1 MASNEWLV
9 RKLHEQD
16 KKIEALSRGGTGV
29 GHTSIAPGENLT
41 VISDNGEVVLGA
53 GGVEHVDGPTPATP
67 SAPTLKLGFGTI
79 ETTWDGTFAE
89 GEDEDG
95 VPLTAPVDFDVVE
108 VHCSTDPE
116 EEEWGEDTMRGQI
129 KTREGGTIT
138 VGGFDVDDEVF
149 VCLIALAK
157 TGKRSAPSATASLVI
172 EGLDFAQLT
181 NELDAA
187 TVTIDNAR
195 EVLLDGQNT
204 LGEKLDAADT
214 ALSGLETSLG
224 ELDSTT
230 LPALRNDLDAAEG
243 RLSTA
248 EGQITDA
255 FGQLDAVPGQISDA
269 RQEAI
274 DAALAEIDSV
284 EGDLVSSIDKKVNW
298 SLDDPPAVFDG
309 PADATWF
316 KLSSFGSGGQ
326 VKSQWRWNGT
336 VWVSTILSEAVL
348 AKIDIGTGTFGEMD
362 GIRLKAG
369 SVYADRIV
377 SGLSQNMVPDP
388 GFSNSEIN
396 TSRLQRANTYGSTMS
411 LTNGMLVVSAPDGV
425 TRGPDFSLSANSDLY
440 AWAAYPS
447 MPVVAKAQARIVGA
461 GSVCEFRY
469 SIRFQLRDGTRKFV
483 AMNPASYTSLTD
495 EWVEV
500 VGKYD
505 LPQDAVGFSIVL
517 QCRDNTVGTVE
528 IRSPFVASSIGTTII
543 EPGAVTTDKLA
554 ANVLEVGNLKAGTA
568 AIAEAVVAKIAAQT
582 ASIQQADIRNLFVT
596 GTSKLNDVVAEQIA
610 ADTAEFIELEVGN
623 LVAGE
628 GTMDTATINK
638 LFADVVV
645 ASMAQAQ
652 EFIGENAILT
662 GAVTAPKI
670 TASEELWAKIA
681 QFVKIRA
688 EHIEADAIDGMVIT
702 GATIRSAATGARTLM
717 SASGFEAYDNTGKR
731 TFFASASTGNV
742 SMTGELY
749 TGEPGSERVVLDNSL
764 WNSVEVTDPDTG
776 TQKNV
781 PGAGVRIGVSSSSG
795 ADIYHAAATATDGR
809 YVDQAVVRGPLGRS
823 KTVYGAV
830 SSANGLPASNYVTS
844 TAIDNSGKVAATM
857 NATVGGGGSATRKVE
872 LVGYDANGNSRA
884 AIRASGGNGRS
895 NMWARDGNGV
905 ETSEI
910 SVDGPNRSAWIGGR
924 DPSGALTAHVTTF
937 GDTGRIGISG
947 ASANPLIVNYA
958 GVSDWWL
965 IPFRK
970 DNIDW
975 GYVGSTGAM
984 GVNDFGLQAAASK
997 NLVLT
1002 TTTGSAGIIAKTN
1015 GDVTFSDSKGVNFS
1029 NIPVSSG
1036 TGVNVT
1042 AGGWFQKNT
1051 SSLRY
1056 KTDVEPVDMSG
1067 FDVLSLEPKSFV
1079 YKDQKAR
1086 FEKPRDEWGEYE
1098 EEIFANGLPA
1108 SYGLIAEEVEAA
1120 GGEFVVNYDQEGL
1133 PDSLNYGLIG
1143 VALIPTVRDLR
1154 DRITELERQLNE

>member
-16 KKIEALSRGGTGV
+16 KKLEALSRGGTGV

-172 EGLDFAQLT
+172 EGLDFSQLF

-187 TVTIDNAR
+187 NATIKNAGEILVTEQGTLDEKLTEVDGTLNDLGQDLQAVEDAQAQLNTDLEDVMTSVDGKNTITWGPSAPSKVSNPGKAVGDTWYRTSGNNIIGFWKWDGSDWVTQLLDKTTIPLIDIGAGTFGSLSGGRLSAHSITSDRVIIGSGGNVVPWGQITAGSTYSPHEPYGPTGSTASLTPADSSKGLPAHLTVTRTSSGSWASIMSFWAAPGQKLPVDEGTEYVFTVRVYSANVSQAR
-195 EVLLDGQNT
+195 LSLFAYSHGGSSTANNSGVFAYSSG
-204 LGEKLDAADT
+204 T
-214 ALSGLETSLG
+214 ALSENVSEITVRGRVPAGVGYCLPYLQSSAAGAVGVVSVDLRKAVGTTLIEDGAVSTQKLTADVLEVKNLKATTG
-224 ELDSTT
+224 ELD
-230 LPALRNDLDAAEG
+230 
-243 RLSTA
+243 
-248 EGQITDA
+248 
-255 FGQLDAVPGQISDA
+255 
-269 RQEAI
+269 
-274 DAALAEIDSV
+274 
-284 EGDLVSSIDKKVNW
+284 
-298 SLDDPPAVFDG
+298 
-309 PADATWF
+309 
-316 KLSSFGSGGQ
+316 
-326 VKSQWRWNGT
+326 
-336 VWVSTILSEAVL
+336 EAV
-348 AKIDIGTGTFGEMD
+348 
-362 GIRLKAG
+362 
-369 SVYADRIV
+369 
-377 SGLSQNMVPDP
+377 
-388 GFSNSEIN
+388 
-396 TSRLQRANTYGSTMS
+396 
-411 LTNGMLVVSAPDGV
+411 
-425 TRGPDFSLSANSDLY
+425 
-440 AWAAYPS
+440 
-447 MPVVAKAQARIVGA
+447 
-461 GSVCEFRY
+461 
-469 SIRFQLRDGTRKFV
+469 
-483 AMNPASYTSLTD
+483 
-495 EWVEV
+495 
-500 VGKYD
+500 
-505 LPQDAVGFSIVL
+505 
-517 QCRDNTVGTVE
+517 
-528 IRSPFVASSIGTTII
+528 
-543 EPGAVTTDKLA
+543 
-554 ANVLEVGNLKAGTA
+554 
-568 AIAEAVVAKIAAQT
+568 
-582 ASIQQADIRNLFVT
+582 
-596 GTSKLNDVVAEQIA
+596 
-610 ADTAEFIELEVGN
+610 
-623 LVAGE
+623 
-628 GTMDTATINK
+628 INK

-645 ASMAQAQ
+645 QRMSVAD

-717 SASGFEAYDNTGKR
+717 SASGFEAYNTANER
-731 TFFASASTGNV
+731 TFFADASTGEV
-742 SMTGELY
+742 SITGKLF
-749 TGEPGSERVVLDNSL
+749 TGKSGFSRVALDPTLWSSL
-764 WNSVEVTDPDTG
+764 PVYDEDG
-776 TQKNV
+776 TVAGYAN
-781 PGAGVRIGVSSSSG
+781 GAGVRVGMGASDCLDMYHAGLSGSVRSGVIRGPGGTSKVMLSDRTVQFYGEDSSS
-795 ADIYHAAATATDGR
+795 
-809 YVDQAVVRGPLGRS
+809 
-823 KTVYGAV
+823 
-830 SSANGLPASNYVTS
+830 
-844 TAIDNSGKVAATM
+844 TM
-857 NATVGGGGSATRKVE
+857 NAGFGGRFWTRSKNKTDSTRYSTIDQNDLSVRIDTYRTTGNSSMSTDAGSARITSTYYGKYSSVRAGGGDVE
-872 LVGYDANGNSRA
+872 LKTYY
-884 AIRASGGNGRS
+884 GGF
-895 NMWARDGNGV
+895 D
-905 ETSEI
+905 TSWVRLTG
-910 SVDGPNRSAWIGGR
+910 SDTFGSTYVDVSAEHINPLRINYEGTGDSWLV
-924 DPSGALTAHVTTF
+924 PFSKSGAT
-937 GDTGRIGISG
+937 
-947 ASANPLIVNYA
+947 
-958 GVSDWWL
+958 
-965 IPFRK
+965 
-970 DNIDW
+970 W
-975 GYVGSTGAM
+975 GYIGSSAAM
-984 GVNDFGLQAAASK
+984 GVNDFGVQSAAGK
-997 NLVLT
+997 NLSLT
-1002 TTTGSAGIIAKTN
+1002 TTTGSAGIVAKTN

-1029 NIPVSSG
+1029 NIPVNNG

-1056 KTDVEPVDMSG
+1056 KTDINTVDVSG

-1098 EEIFANGLPA
+1098 EEIFANGLPT

-1143 VALIPTVRDLR
+1143 VALIPIVRDLR

>member
-172 EGLDFAQLT
+172 EGLDFSQLFT
-181 NELDAA
+181 E
-187 TVTIDNAR
+187 
-195 EVLLDGQNT
+195 
-204 LGEKLDAADT
+204 
-214 ALSGLETSLG
+214 
-224 ELDSTT
+224 
-230 LPALRNDLDAAEG
+230 
-243 RLSTA
+243 
-248 EGQITDA
+248 
-255 FGQLDAVPGQISDA
+255 
-269 RQEAI
+269 I
-274 DAALAEIDSV
+274 DAANATIKNAGEVLVTEQGTLDEKLTSVDGTLNDLGQDLAAVEDAQAQLNTDLSDVMTSVDGKNTITWNPSAPSKVSNPGKAVGDLWYRTSGNNIIGFWKWDGTDWVTQLLDVTTIPLIDIGAGTFGSLSGSRLEVGSV
-284 EGDLVSSIDKKVNW
+284 TADRVLVGVAGNIIPWSPVVSTEPHESRYGTVLEGFLHPSAGSAMRVRGGTRTDGELLQCLLLQPGNVIPGISSTNQGLPVESGRSYLVTAGMFIMGTPSVSNASVRYRANWRDGNGSYLSASTSSPVSLGGASSPVVWDVVPPAGAAFMQLHVDKNFWSSGDLVIVSP
-298 SLDDPPAVFDG
+298 SL
-309 PADATWF
+309 
-316 KLSSFGSGGQ
+316 
-326 VKSQWRWNGT
+326 
-336 VWVSTILSEAVL
+336 
-348 AKIDIGTGTFGEMD
+348 
-362 GIRLKAG
+362 RLKTGATL
-369 SVYADRIV
+369 I
-377 SGLSQNMVPDP
+377 
-388 GFSNSEIN
+388 E
-396 TSRLQRANTYGSTMS
+396 
-411 LTNGMLVVSAPDGV
+411 NGA
-425 TRGPDFSLSANSDLY
+425 
-440 AWAAYPS
+440 
-447 MPVVAKAQARIVGA
+447 I
-461 GSVCEFRY
+461 
-469 SIRFQLRDGTRKFV
+469 
-483 AMNPASYTSLTD
+483 
-495 EWVEV
+495 
-500 VGKYD
+500 
-505 LPQDAVGFSIVL
+505 
-517 QCRDNTVGTVE
+517 
-528 IRSPFVASSIGTTII
+528 
-543 EPGAVTTDKLA
+543 TTDKLS

-568 AIAEAVVAKIAAQT
+568 AINEAVVNKLWAEAVVAKMVT
-582 ASIQQADIRNLFVT
+582 AS
-596 GTSKLNDVVAEQIA
+596 
-610 ADTAEFIELEVGN
+610 
-623 LVAGE
+623 
-628 GTMDTATINK
+628 
-638 LFADVVV
+638 
-645 ASMAQAQ
+645 

-681 QFVKIRA
+681 QFVEIRA
-688 EHIEADAIDGMVIT
+688 EHIAADAIDGMVIT

-717 SASGFEAYDNTGKR
+717 SASGFEAYDNAGKR

-749 TGEPGSERVVLDNSL
+749 TGESGSERVVLDNSL
-764 WNSVEVTDPDTG
+764 WNSVQITDPDTG
-776 TQKNV
+776 TLTNV

-795 ADIYHAAATATDGR
+795 ADIYHGATTASGGR
-809 YVDQAVVRGPLGRS
+809 YVDQAVFRGPSGRAR
-823 KTVYGAV
+823 TVYG
-830 SSANGLPASNYVTS
+830 SASAGGGFPASSHVLSIADDASGVVAAECLVTS
-844 TAIDNSGKVAATM
+844 SGV
-857 NATVGGGGSATRKVE
+857 GSATRKVE
-872 LVGYDANGNSRA
+872 LIGADANGNSRA
-884 AIRASGGNGRS
+884 LIRASGGNGKS
-895 NMWARDGNGV
+895 NMWGLDANGV
-905 ETSEI
+905 EASEVA
-910 SVDGPNRSAWIGGR
+910 SDGLNRSAWLGGK
-924 DPSGALTAHVTTF
+924 DSSGAFTAYVASFGNGGTTEIN
-937 GDTGRIGISG
+937 GSGQRPLNINHTGG
-947 ASANPLIVNYA
+947 
-958 GVSDWWL
+958 SDWWFV
-965 IPFRK
+965 PFRK
-970 DNIDW
+970 SGTEW

-984 GVNDFGLQAAASK
+984 GVNDFGVQSAAGK

-1002 TTTGSAGIIAKTN
+1002 TTTGSAGIVAKTN

-1029 NIPVSSG
+1029 NIPVNNG

-1056 KTDVEPVDMSG
+1056 KTDINPVDVSG

-1098 EEIFANGLPA
+1098 EEIFANGLPT

>member
-53 GGVEHVDGPTPATP
+53 GGVDHVDGPTPATP

-79 ETTWDGTFAE
+79 ETTWDGSFAE

-172 EGLDFAQLT
+172 EGLDFSALF

-187 TVTIDNAR
+187 NATIKNAGEVLVTEQGTLDEKLTEVDGTLNDLGQDLAAVEDAQAQLNTDLEDVMTSVDGKNTITWNPSAPSKASSPGKAVGDLWYRTSGNNIIGFWKWDGTDWVTQLLDVTTIPLIDIGAGTFGSLNGARLVAGSVAASSIAVGDFTNLATIDPVRGLNVTRPSSWATETVGDYTR
-195 EVLLDGQNT
+195 TKPTSQDVLMFKDRTNSVPFRAGGQLRVEFVAKTDAYVRAQFRLWAYPQDEDGSTSGSRQITGGYIDFTAGGEQKISTTVDIPADFGDGVVYRSWIIGLAPHSTSSPMVNLGVRDVSIYRMTGQT
-204 LGEKLDAADT
+204 LIQDGAVSTPKLAADV
-214 ALSGLETSLG
+214 LEVKNLKAT
-224 ELDSTT
+224 E
-230 LPALRNDLDAAEG
+230 
-243 RLSTA
+243 
-248 EGQITDA
+248 
-255 FGQLDAVPGQISDA
+255 GQLD
-269 RQEAI
+269 
-274 DAALAEIDSV
+274 
-284 EGDLVSSIDKKVNW
+284 
-298 SLDDPPAVFDG
+298 
-309 PADATWF
+309 
-316 KLSSFGSGGQ
+316 
-326 VKSQWRWNGT
+326 
-336 VWVSTILSEAVL
+336 EAV
-348 AKIDIGTGTFGEMD
+348 
-362 GIRLKAG
+362 
-369 SVYADRIV
+369 
-377 SGLSQNMVPDP
+377 
-388 GFSNSEIN
+388 
-396 TSRLQRANTYGSTMS
+396 
-411 LTNGMLVVSAPDGV
+411 
-425 TRGPDFSLSANSDLY
+425 
-440 AWAAYPS
+440 
-447 MPVVAKAQARIVGA
+447 
-461 GSVCEFRY
+461 
-469 SIRFQLRDGTRKFV
+469 
-483 AMNPASYTSLTD
+483 
-495 EWVEV
+495 
-500 VGKYD
+500 
-505 LPQDAVGFSIVL
+505 
-517 QCRDNTVGTVE
+517 
-528 IRSPFVASSIGTTII
+528 
-543 EPGAVTTDKLA
+543 
-554 ANVLEVGNLKAGTA
+554 
-568 AIAEAVVAKIAAQT
+568 
-582 ASIQQADIRNLFVT
+582 
-596 GTSKLNDVVAEQIA
+596 
-610 ADTAEFIELEVGN
+610 
-623 LVAGE
+623 
-628 GTMDTATINK
+628 INK
-638 LFADVVV
+638 LFSDVVV
-645 ASMAQAQ
+645 AKTAVAE

-717 SASGFEAYDNTGKR
+717 SASGFEAYDNANER
-731 TFFASASTGNV
+731 TFFADASTGEV
-742 SMTGELY
+742 SITGKLF
-749 TGEPGSERVVLDNSL
+749 TGKSGFSRVALDPTLWSSL
-764 WNSVEVTDPDTG
+764 PVYDETG
-776 TQKNV
+776 TISGYAS
-781 PGAGVRIGVSSSSG
+781 GAGVRVGVDASNSADFYHAALSNGSSSG
-795 ADIYHAAATATDGR
+795 VFRSSTGRSVVSVEETPLSGGR
-809 YVDQAVVRGPLGRS
+809 YASHVQLLG
-823 KTVYGAV
+823 
-830 SSANGLPASNYVTS
+830 
-844 TAIDNSGKVAATM
+844 
-857 NATVGGGGSATRKVE
+857 
-872 LVGYDANGNSRA
+872 
-884 AIRASGGNGRS
+884 
-895 NMWARDGNGV
+895 
-905 ETSEI
+905 ETSESKTLALFGEGI
-910 SVDGPNRSAWIGGR
+910 YSTYQDKANSAYWSRFTVRKNDASMNVYSGSFKSSASAGSGFARLSAGKDNDESYGSVDASPSSIDLFTSYSPRGGTAIVQLVNGTSTTNGHVNVSAEHI
-924 DPSGALTAHVTTF
+924 
-937 GDTGRIGISG
+937 
-947 ASANPLIVNYA
+947 NPLRVNYL
-958 GVSDWWL
+958 GTGDSWI

-970 DNIDW
+970 SGTDW
-975 GYVGSTGAM
+975 GYVGSSGMM
-984 GVNDFGLQAAASK
+984 GVNEFGIQSAASK

-1056 KTDVEPVDMSG
+1056 KTDVKPVDMSG

-1079 YKDQKAR
+1079 YKDQKER

-1098 EEIFANGLPA
+1098 EEIFANGLPT